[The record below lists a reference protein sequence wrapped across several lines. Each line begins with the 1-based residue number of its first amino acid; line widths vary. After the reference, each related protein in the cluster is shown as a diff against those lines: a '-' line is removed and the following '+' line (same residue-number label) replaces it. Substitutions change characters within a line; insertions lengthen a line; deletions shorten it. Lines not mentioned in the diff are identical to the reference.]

1 MPAPT
6 RLAGR
11 RQLITLTAAVIVC
24 LGPWVASPAAART
37 QPAMGW
43 VAPIGPPL
51 VVARGFD
58 PPSMRWLAGHR
69 GVDIATHRGAT
80 VRATGAGVVTYAGL
94 VAGRG
99 VIVVSHTGTNSGLR
113 TTVEPVNASV
123 VMGQHVAAGEPIG
136 AVAETPGHCAPAVCV
151 HWGLLRGDTYLDP
164 LRVGAAVQARLLPL
178 GALTLPHPSAAL
190 TRSGP
195 RVSLLV
201 RPTQPFDR
209 HVGVDLGSR
218 Q

>member
-1 MPAPT
+1 MT
-6 RLAGR
+6 GR
-11 RQLITLTAAVIVC
+11 RQLIALTAAVSVC
-24 LGPWVASPAAART
+24 CSPWVASPDAARA

-51 VVARGFD
+51 VIARGFD

-69 GVDIATHRGAT
+69 GVDVATHRGAT
-80 VRATGAGVVTYAGL
+80 VRATGAGIVTYAGL

-99 VIVVSHTGTNSGLR
+99 VVVISHTGTNSALR
-113 TTVEPVNASV
+113 TTIEPVNASV
-123 VMGQHVAAGEPIG
+123 VAGQYVAAGDPIG
-136 AVAETPGHCAPAVCV
+136 TVAKTPGHCAPAVCV
-151 HWGLLRGDTYLDP
+151 HWGLLQGDTYLDP
-164 LRVGAAVQARLLPL
+164 LRVGAAVKTRLLPL
-178 GALTLPHPSAAL
+178 GVLTLPDSSAEL

-195 RVSLLV
+195 RVSSLV